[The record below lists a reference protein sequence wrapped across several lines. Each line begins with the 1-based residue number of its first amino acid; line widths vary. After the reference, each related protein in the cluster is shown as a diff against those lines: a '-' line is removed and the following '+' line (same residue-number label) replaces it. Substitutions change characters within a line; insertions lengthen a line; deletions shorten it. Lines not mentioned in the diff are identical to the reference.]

1 MNNNNDTAIWDYT
14 SRWSKENW
22 QKLLRKIAFEGIEGM
37 SDKKKQTLRNA
48 LRHNNSITSAEVL
61 ENCDVTVYKEGY
73 YFEFEGIRSS
83 FSVYFKD
90 NDGELVEMRKPHE
103 SKLNI
108 IYKARIKFWESD
120 FISFIRNYDAS
131 VKIKNDDL
139 PLDLTDNE
147 LNSGRK

>member
-14 SRWSKENW
+14 SRWSKEDW

-83 FSVYFKD
+83 FSVYFQD
-90 NDGELVEMRKPHE
+90 NDGELVETCR
-103 SKLNI
+103 
-108 IYKARIKFWESD
+108 
-120 FISFIRNYDAS
+120 
-131 VKIKNDDL
+131 
-139 PLDLTDNE
+139 LT
-147 LNSGRK
+147 LRTTS